1 MQQGN
6 TIFDLK
12 GQARRLRTALAEQ
25 QMNVTHAAA
34 LNLIARAQGAR
45 NWEALEASLTEKHE
59 AEQTSLQAAQLS
71 AAQQAQSTDQWLDWL
86 EAALRMRDVFED
98 DLDELVHDC
107 LAPEEASRVNND
119 GLRSQ
124 VKALLTWHHEPH
136 VRDPRRSLV
145 EQLENV
151 IDGLELPMPESTKGN
166 ERFGFAISA
175 RISVCAGSRFEREI
189 KLDCLEW
196 FACHDYEAVSRLV
209 VDGLHN
215 SSLSDEVALWL
226 AEHSLDS
233 QVRAQLQ
240 DLLGYMRSVVNSDTR
255 PVSDIVGVTVDIDQA
270 GVAAFMDSQMAAGAE
285 FSQEALDELGLQ
297 QPR

>member
-25 QMNVTHAAA
+25 HMDVTHAAA

-45 NWEALEASLTEKHE
+45 NWEALEAALTEKHE
-59 AEQTSLQAAQLS
+59 TEQASLQAAQLS
-71 AAQQAQSTDQWLDWL
+71 AAQSADQWLDWL

-98 DLDELVHDC
+98 DLDDLVHDC

-151 IDGLELPMPESTKGN
+151 IDGLELPMPESTKGG
-166 ERFGFAISA
+166 ERFGFAIGA
-175 RISVCAGSRFEREI
+175 RVSVCAGSRFEREL

-196 FACHDYEAVSRLV
+196 FACHAPEDVSRLV

-226 AEHSLDS
+226 SEHSLDS

-240 DLLGYMRSVVNSDTR
+240 DLLGYMRSVHSSDDR
-255 PVSDIVGVTVDIDQA
+255 RLSDVVGLTVDIDEA
-270 GVAAFMDSQMAAGAE
+270 GVAAFLDSQIAAGVE
-285 FSQEALDELGLQ
+285 FSQDALDQLGLK